1 MTHYDICLRSAK
13 ALTPNELLEM
23 IEKLDKA
30 TLMAEELEMFKALN
44 DEYAS
49 RWSTQENYNRL
60 HDDAKMGGSFHA
72 SIIDTFFKADNNNK
86 PRLVRAFPEI
96 FVPSAEW
103 QERED
108 EYQRRRELKQA
119 IRSTHK
125 GSMGDPMTPTTR

>member
-1 MTHYDICLRSAK
+1 MTHYDICRRSAK

-30 TLMAEELEMFKALN
+30 TLMAEELDMFKALN

-49 RWSTQENYNRL
+49 RWNFQENYNRL

-72 SIIDTFFKADNNNK
+72 SIIDAFFKADNNNK

-96 FVPSAEW
+96 FLP
-103 QERED
+103 
-108 EYQRRRELKQA
+108 
-119 IRSTHK
+119 
-125 GSMGDPMTPTTR
+125 